1 MLQYREDKN
10 ALRKYIFDNEDFFS
24 NMEYDAALATGT
36 MLRSNTRFDNTIQKY
51 SNDKEACDMC
61 KAIDDMMMDS
71 RMEGKIEGKIEGMIL
86 AYYELGIS
94 PETISSK
101 MNLSIEDVEKI
112 LSTVTNI

>member
-1 MLQYREDKN
+1 
-10 ALRKYIFDNEDFFS
+10 
-24 NMEYDAALATGT
+24 MEYDAALATGT
-36 MLRSNTRFDNTIQKY
+36 MLRSNTWFDKALQKY

-71 RMEGKIEGKIEGMIL
+71 RMEGKIEGKMEGKIEGMIL
-86 AYYELGIS
+86 AYHELGIS
-94 PETISSK
+94 PEIISTK